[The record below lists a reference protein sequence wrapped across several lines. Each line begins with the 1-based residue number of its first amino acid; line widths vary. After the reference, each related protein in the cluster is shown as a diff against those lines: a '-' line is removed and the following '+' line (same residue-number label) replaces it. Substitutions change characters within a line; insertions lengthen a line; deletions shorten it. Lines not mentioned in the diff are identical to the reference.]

1 MTFQIWSSMTEAAQ
15 QDHMSVNKP
24 PSPSMVPSV
33 TKWAAFLRGC
43 FYNLSTGHAQHL
55 LCATGTY
62 VVKSL
67 MGHCNWNKKRKT
79 RKEKKKR
86 GSCPVHRKGYTNY
99 KLKKKKSW
107 LLFCQGV
114 CRKDKRSV
122 SQRSW
127 KRSYMKEVKDS
138 QDKDCEWKLHD
149 GYLAEHWLGRGWE
162 LWANQT
168 LSLWITVCPLSTGTT
183 SKTHLIHQQSLFLRK
198 KQPWNIGLKYWPL
211 SKG

>member
-99 KLKKKKSW
+99 KLKKKRAGYYFVKGCVAKTKGASLREAEREVTWKKS
-107 LLFCQGV
+107 
-114 CRKDKRSV
+114 R
-122 SQRSW
+122 
-127 KRSYMKEVKDS
+127 
-138 QDKDCEWKLHD
+138 
-149 GYLAEHWLGRGWE
+149 
-162 LWANQT
+162 
-168 LSLWITVCPLSTGTT
+168 TVRTRTVNENSMMV
-183 SKTHLIHQQSLFLRK
+183 IWQS
-198 KQPWNIGLKYWPL
+198 IG
-211 SKG
+211 